1 MSDAIKHECGIALLR
16 LRKPIGYY
24 KQKYGD
30 SLYGLGKMYLLMEK
44 QHNRGQD
51 GAGMACIKSGM
62 PPGTT
67 YTDIVRSNSATP
79 IKDIFQRTYSQIES
93 LVGRDEERYADMDWV
108 KQNLPF
114 SGELFLGHLR
124 YGTFGKN
131 DIRNIHPFVRQSNW
145 KTRNLIIAGNFNLTN
160 IDELF
165 DDLVASGQ
173 HPVMLGD
180 TITVLEKL
188 AKFLDHENQ
197 RLYDRYKAEGLGKVE
212 ISAIMPKALDL
223 KRIVKKVADDWD
235 GGFVFGG
242 MVGYGDAFVLR
253 DAKGIRPAYYYL
265 DDEVLVVASE
275 RPVIQ
280 TAFNVPFGEVRE
292 LPAGNI
298 LVSRYSGEVEITPCL
313 ETDGDYRPC
322 SFEHIYFSRGTDA
335 EIYRE
340 RKRLGALLVPD
351 ILRAIGHDIENTVF
365 TSIPNTAQVAYT
377 GMRDAIHA
385 YDERRK
391 VRAIVALGP
400 DPKEEDIERILGT
413 SPRMEQIV
421 VKDAKMR
428 TFITGDDQRDD
439 LVSHIYDVTYGQV
452 REYRDNLVAVDD
464 SIVRGTTLRQSIL
477 RILDRLCPKKI
488 VIVSSAPQI
497 RYPDCYGI
505 DMAKL
510 GDFIAFQATVAL
522 LKERGMEE
530 ILDET
535 YRNCKRQIERPR
547 IEAVNHVKAVYA
559 PFTDKEISDQIA
571 RMLKTPAIK
580 AEVEVIYQ
588 TVANLHEACPGSRGD
603 WYFTGD
609 YPTLGGNMV
618 ACRAFVNYMENK
630 NTRAY

>member
-1 MSDAIKHECGIALLR
+1 MSDSIKHECGIALLR
-16 LRKPIGYY
+16 LRKPIEYY

-30 SLYGLGKMYLLMEK
+30 SLYGLGKMYVLMEK

-51 GAGMACIKSGM
+51 GAGMACVKFDM
-62 PPGTT
+62 PPGTP
-67 YTDIVRSNSATP
+67 YSDVVRSNSPTP
-79 IKDIFQRTYSQIES
+79 IREIFQRTYAQIES
-93 LVGRDEERYADMDWV
+93 LVGTQSERYADMNWV

-145 KTRNLIIAGNFNLTN
+145 KTRHLIIAGNFNLTN
-160 IDELF
+160 INELF
-165 DDLVASGQ
+165 DDLVESGQ
-173 HPVMLGD
+173 HPVMMGD

-188 AKFLDHENQ
+188 GKFLDHENQ
-197 RLYDRYKAEGLGKVE
+197 RLYDQYKAEGLSKVE
-212 ISAIMPKALDL
+212 ISAIMPKALDI
-223 KRIVKKVADDWD
+223 KQVVKKVADDWD

-242 MVGYGDAFVLR
+242 MVGYGDAFVIR
-253 DAKGIRPAYYYL
+253 DGKGIRPAYYYL

-280 TAFNVPFGEVRE
+280 TVFNVPFEEVKE
-292 LPAGNI
+292 LPAGHII
-298 LVSRYSGEVEITPCL
+298 LSHFSGEVEISPCL
-313 ETDGDYRPC
+313 KTAEEPSPC

-340 RKRLGALLVPD
+340 RKKLGALLVPD
-351 ILRAIGHDIENTVF
+351 ILNAIDHDLENTVF

-377 GMRDAIHA
+377 GMREEIFAYNERQKLQAIL
-385 YDERRK
+385 
-391 VRAIVALGP
+391 ALG
-400 DPKEEDIERILGT
+400 DKPKEEDLKKIMLFA
-413 SPRMEQIV
+413 PRMEQIV

-428 TFITGDDQRDD
+428 TFITGDEQRKD
-439 LVSHIYDVTYGQV
+439 LVNHIYDVTYGQV
-452 REYRDNLVAVDD
+452 REYRDTLVAIDD
-464 SIVRGTTLRQSIL
+464 SIVRGTTLRESLL
-477 RILDRLCPKKI
+477 RILDRLGPKKI

-510 GDFIAFQATVAL
+510 GDFVAFQAAVAL
-522 LKERGMEE
+522 LKERGMEDV
-530 ILDET
+530 LSKT
-535 YRNCKRQIERPR
+535 YRLCKEQLEKPR
-547 IEAVNHVKAVYA
+547 SEAVNHVKAVYA
-559 PFTDKEISDQIA
+559 PFSDQEISKKIA
-571 RMLKTPAIK
+571 QMLKTPELR
-580 AEVEVIYQ
+580 AEVDVIYQ
-588 TVANLHEACPGSRGD
+588 SVENLHKACEKACGD

-609 YPTLGGNMV
+609 YPTPGGHLV

>member
-93 LVGRDEERYADMDWV
+93 LVGRDEKRYADMDWV

-535 YRNCKRQIERPR
+535 YRNCKRQIERSR

-609 YPTLGGNMV
+609 YPTPGGNMV